1 MEQLDIDALKKYAG
15 VYETELIFHL
25 TLINKSLFDI
35 HCLSHCVHLVT
46 LDISGNNI
54 ESVSSLSNLKQL
66 KRLNASHNRISKV
79 HDLCNMPQLEYINL
93 ENNNISSFVQ
103 VSHLSS
109 TRHFPSLLHVS
120 FRSLDKAFSNPI
132 CDDSAYTKKIME
144 ICARREDKHQIVS
157 IDHCRIASIEVRQ
170 SIDQM
175 LAEYRRES
183 KQKLNSEGERET
195 ISSWIQSCDV
205 LDGKFNPLNTVIRN
219 DLKFQTEKKKLLAI
233 IQSSKN
239 ELSKLNIA
247 FKNCTERK

>member
-1 MEQLDIDALKKYAG
+1 MSQLCKDMEQLDIDALKKYAG

-46 LDISGNNI
+46 LDIS
-54 ESVSSLSNLKQL
+54 ESVKYMICAICHSW
-66 KRLNASHNRISKV
+66 
-79 HDLCNMPQLEYINL
+79 
-93 ENNNISSFVQ
+93 NISIWRIITFH
-103 VSHLSS
+103 HLSK
-109 TRHFPSLLHVS
+109 
-120 FRSLDKAFSNPI
+120 SLDKAFSNPI